1 MVLVGMEGGW
11 TVRKGVVVTVAK
23 ATISNDKGVVRATNN
38 EHKVDERGVTH
49 FEPPVKV
56 SFSGGEAPDPQRD
69 NSQAVAFL
77 SRNFG
82 SALYCTDEHERLM
95 AQRMANTPH

>member
-1 MVLVGMEGGW
+1 
-11 TVRKGVVVTVAK
+11 VAHD
-23 ATISNDKGVVRATNN
+23 ASMH

-56 SFSGGEAPDPQRD
+56 TFSGGEVHNATPDPQRD